1 LPYAVCAKVK
11 KLVYSKEDKRLQI
24 SPLKQHLESSMA
36 YLIPEDYYYTKE
48 HEWAQVDENI
58 VTVGITEY
66 AQDQLGE
73 IVYVELPE
81 EGQKVTQNQTFGV
94 IESVKAVSD
103 LYAPVSGTVIE
114 VNTSLM
120 DDPSVLNDDPVNE
133 GWLIRIEMDTEKELA
148 NLMRAPDYKK
158 LIQG

>member
-1 LPYAVCAKVK
+1 
-11 KLVYSKEDKRLQI
+11 
-24 SPLKQHLESSMA
+24 MA
-36 YLIPEDYYYTKE
+36 AFHVPEDYYYSKD

-58 VTVGITEY
+58 VTIGITEF
-66 AQDQLGE
+66 AQNSLGE

-81 EGQKVTQNQTFGV
+81 EGQKVSQGEPFGV

-114 VNTSLM
+114 INQSLGE
-120 DDPSVLNDDPVNE
+120 DPAVLNDDPINE

-158 LIQG
+158 LIAEANK

>member
-1 LPYAVCAKVK
+1 
-11 KLVYSKEDKRLQI
+11 
-24 SPLKQHLESSMA
+24 MA
-36 YLIPEDYYYTKE
+36 FHIPEEYYYTKD

-58 VTVGITEY
+58 VTVGITAF

-81 EGQKVTQNQTFGV
+81 EGQKVTQNQAFGV
-94 IESVKAVSD
+94 VESVKAASD

-114 VNTSLM
+114 VNASLT
-120 DDPSVLNDDPVNE
+120 DDPSVLNDDTMNE
-133 GWLIRIEMDTEKELA
+133 GWMIRIEMDTEKELA

-158 LIQG
+158 LIAEK